1 MKLTHNITI
10 TEFVREGENLDSVKQ
25 ALKELIP
32 FDLKQEKILLKE
44 EITTGVDERQTIKIL
59 TIFLQK
65 ENHTK
70 KFLWFLMTK
79 LSAEQKELLL
89 KQKESRTDNNLYFFI
104 RLEKDKWNLS
114 REASITDGGNCVH
127 IKILLAAFPAKK
139 ENALKIVDKIVC

>member
-70 KFLWFLMTK
+70 KILLFLITK
-79 LSAEQKELLL
+79 LS
-89 KQKESRTDNNLYFFI
+89 T
-104 RLEKDKWNLS
+104 
-114 REASITDGGNCVH
+114 
-127 IKILLAAFPAKK
+127 
-139 ENALKIVDKIVC
+139 